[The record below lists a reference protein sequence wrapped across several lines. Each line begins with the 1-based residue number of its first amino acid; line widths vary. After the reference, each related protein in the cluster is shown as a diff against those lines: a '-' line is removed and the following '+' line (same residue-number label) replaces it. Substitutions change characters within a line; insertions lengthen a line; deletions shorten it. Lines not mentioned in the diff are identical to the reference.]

1 MSTPY
6 VEAACTHLVT
16 LLVDPEYIPGQET
29 IPGLGENDHPYHVQV
44 YTVDPDTADLV
55 DVVELVGRVTPR
67 SMATTAMLYNLARR
81 QVRHLLDDMFNSQE
95 PVAVSWHAVDPLTN
109 NVSDR
114 PGQRAAV
121 ARMVDTLTGGI
132 QDLAGESLP
141 RDRSIPSVG
150 LVNLTYYNGS
160 RMVR

>member
-44 YTVDPDTADLV
+44 YTVDPDT
-55 DVVELVGRVTPR
+55 
-67 SMATTAMLYNLARR
+67 MATTAMLYNLARR